1 MKKENKSFELR
12 RQIFHICLGLLI
24 VALLYYEFIGPWTLF
39 ITLIIGSI
47 ISFISLK
54 YKIPL
59 ISWFLKKFERP
70 MDHPGKGAI
79 CFLIG
84 TLLAIKLFPKDI
96 ALASIMVLALGD
108 SISHYIGKFHG
119 KIKHP
124 FDNRKRIEGHI
135 AGVIF
140 GFIGALIFVN
150 PLSAI
155 VASFFAM
162 LAEAMEI
169 EFNHRI
175 INDNIS
181 IPLVAGVSIIILRVL
196 T

>member
-1 MKKENKSFELR
+1 MDKKFELR
-12 RQIFHICLGLLI
+12 RQIFHVILGITITTLL
-24 VALLYYEFIGPWTLF
+24 AFDLIGPWTLLT
-39 ITLIIGSI
+39 ILSIGIILSY
-47 ISFISLK
+47 ISLK
-54 YKIPL
+54 IRIPL
-59 ISWFLKKFERP
+59 ITKLLETFERP
-70 MDHPGKGAI
+70 GDHPGKGAI
-79 CFLIG
+79 CFFIG
-84 TLLAIKLFPKDI
+84 ALLAIKLFPKDI